1 MRMSTVLPYTIWGL
15 CDAHLIQTEILI
27 QKQISFVFEVDNV
40 TDSHRRHLYQKCT
53 FHTRL
58 PLYRLSNT
66 VSICVLNTSHK
77 PKQMHIFISTRI

>member
-1 MRMSTVLPYTIWGL
+1 MRIGTVLPYTIWVL

-58 PLYRLSNT
+58 PLYRLSNILYLCLEYIAHT
-66 VSICVLNTSHK
+66 
-77 PKQMHIFISTRI
+77 